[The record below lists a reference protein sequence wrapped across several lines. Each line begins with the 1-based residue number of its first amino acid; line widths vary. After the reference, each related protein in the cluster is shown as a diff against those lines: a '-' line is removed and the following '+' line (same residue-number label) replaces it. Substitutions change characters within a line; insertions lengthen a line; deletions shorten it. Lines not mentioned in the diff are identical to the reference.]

1 MNSDLFIKRIYS
13 KRSLNRIDR
22 KITSLGSN
30 SKLNVNKFL
39 NYKMIILIFTFI
51 FSLMYFDFG
60 YILAP
65 VLSITIYILYD
76 YYFLDY
82 QIKKRAN
89 NLEHDAIFF
98 FEVLAL
104 TLQSERNLKL
114 CLQSTSDAIDSDLS
128 NEFKVALR
136 EVKLGKSLTEALEEL
151 KNRVPS
157 KTVKNVIL
165 SIIESNVY
173 GNSLVDSINNQI
185 EYLTDKRIL
194 AIKGKINKMPTKIS
208 VVSVLL
214 FIPLIML
221 LILGP
226 VIINYFF
233 K

>member
-1 MNSDLFIKRIYS
+1 MNSDLLIKRIYS
-13 KRSLNRIDR
+13 KRSLARLDR
-22 KITSLGSN
+22 KITSLGSS

-39 NYKMIILIFTFI
+39 NYKIIILVFTFLYAL
-51 FSLMYFDFG
+51 FSFDLGYF
-60 YILAP
+60 LAP
-65 VLSITIYILYD
+65 ALAIIVYVAYD

-82 QIKKRAN
+82 QIKKRIN
-89 NLEHDAIFF
+89 ILEHDAIFF

-114 CLQSTSDAIDSDLS
+114 CLQTTSAAIDSDLS
-128 NEFKVALR
+128 LEFKVALK
-136 EVKLGKSLTEALEEL
+136 EVKLGKSLTEALEDL
-151 KNRVPS
+151 KSRIPS
-157 KTVKNVIL
+157 KTVRNVIL

-173 GNSLVDSINNQI
+173 GNSIVDSLNNQI

-214 FIPLIML
+214 FIPLVML

-226 VIINYFF
+226 VLINYFV

>member
-1 MNSDLFIKRIYS
+1 MNSDLLIKRIYS
-13 KRSLNRIDR
+13 KRSLARLDR
-22 KITSLGSN
+22 KITSLGSS

-39 NYKMIILIFTFI
+39 NYKIVILIFTF
-51 FSLMYFDFG
+51 FCSLFYFDWG

-65 VLSITIYILYD
+65 VLSIVIYVLYD
-76 YYFLDY
+76 YSFLDLP
-82 QIKKRAN
+82 IKKRIN
-89 NLEHDAIFF
+89 ILEHDAIFF

-114 CLQSTSDAIDSDLS
+114 CLQITSDAIDSDLS
-128 NEFKVALR
+128 TEFKVALK
-136 EVKLGKSLTEALEEL
+136 EIKLGKSLNEALEDL
-151 KNRVPS
+151 KLRIPS

-173 GNSLVDSINNQI
+173 GNSLEDSLNNQI

-194 AIKGKINKMPTKIS
+194 DIKGQINKMPTKIS
-208 VVSVLL
+208 VISVLL

-226 VIINYFF
+226 VLINYFI